1 MRFLISLPLIALAT
15 ACASA
20 PVETAPVV
28 VQDPP
33 LAEQIE
39 PSAYDL
45 AMDTVDKL
53 LEAGNEQAAI
63 LRLEQLIGMQA
74 ASEDERASALYRM
87 AELKMGEGNQ
97 VRGAISALDE
107 FLTVYP
113 EHEKAEAAAQLKAY
127 ATTEAD
133 MLQEQLD
140 LGGQSPMDRF
150 KTLFRLGDHQTAAD
164 LMFTNALQ
172 PENTYLLDMYQIGY
186 LCDAAEL
193 TGPSYDI
200 TEPDGTDR
208 AVRFCDF
215 GK

>member
-1 MRFLISLPLIALAT
+1 MRFLISLPLIALAA

-20 PVETAPVV
+20 PVDTPPVV
-28 VQDPP
+28 VDAPP

-45 AMDTVDKL
+45 AMDTVTKL
-53 LEAGNEQAAI
+53 LDAGNEQAAI
-63 LRLEQLIGMQA
+63 LRLEQLIGMQT
-74 ASEDERASALYRM
+74 ASEDERATALYRM
-87 AELKMGEGNQ
+87 AELKMGDGNQ

-113 EHEKAEAAAQLKAY
+113 EHEKAGAAMELKTYASDEAARLQAQLDSG
-127 ATTEAD
+127 E
-133 MLQEQLD
+133 L
-140 LGGQSPMDRF
+140 SPMERF
-150 KTLFRLGDHQTAAD
+150 KALFRLGDHQTAAD

-193 TGPSYDI
+193 TGPSYEI
-200 TEPDGTDR
+200 IEPDQTDR
-208 AVRFCDF
+208 TVRFCDF